1 MRALIKPLPQ
11 IAWRAHFT
19 HALHQP
25 AAATCSPENIAQG
38 PHLESAAAEYS
49 LQFKQFLFGF
59 TDLWMYESALPWTLL
74 GFT

>member
-1 MRALIKPLPQ
+1 MHCTNRQLLL
-11 IAWRAHFT
+11 AH
-19 HALHQP
+19 LK
-25 AAATCSPENIAQG
+25 NIAQG